1 MPIDINLLRA
11 EKGGD
16 PEKVRQSQRDRF
28 KNVEVI
34 DEVIDLDEQWRKS
47 NYKTETLKMEFN
59 KVNKEIGDRKKA
71 SKGQDK
77 CEDLMEKSGEIKK
90 EIEIEGKNADSLV
103 EQRNKKL
110 NLIGNIL
117 GDNVPRF
124 KDEDHNEVVRTWG
137 EKSAIEVDGKTLGKL
152 HHHEVMNLLDIVEIE
167 RGTKVAGHRGY
178 FLKGN
183 GVLLN
188 QALIQLGLSTLVK
201 DGYTPIQP
209 PYFMKSEIMH
219 ETCQLDDFEENLY
232 QVEGTDDKQPLYLIA
247 TSEQP
252 ISGMHRGEFI
262 EPHDLPFR
270 YAGYSSCFRKEAGS
284 HGRDLWGIFRI
295 HQFEK
300 VEQFIYCNPETS
312 WDELE
317 KMIGASEKFY
327 QSLGLHYQVIKIV
340 SGALNDA
347 AALKYDLEAWFPGYG
362 AMRELVS
369 CSNCTDY

>member
-16 PEKVRQSQRDRF
+16 PEKVRQSQRDRY
-28 KNVEVI
+28 KDDKLV

-77 CEDLMEKSGEIKK
+77 CEDLVQKSGEIKK
-90 EIEIEGKNADSLV
+90 EIEVEGKNADELV
-103 EQRNKKL
+103 VQRNKKL

-117 GDNVPRF
+117 GPDVPRF
-124 KDEDHNEVVRTWG
+124 KDEDNNEVFRSYG
-137 EKSAIEVDGKTLGKL
+137 EKPAIEVDGKTLGKL
-152 HHHEVMNLLDIVEIE
+152 HHHEVMNLLDIVDIE

-188 QALIQLGLSTLVK
+188 QALIQLGLTTLVK
-201 DGYTPIQP
+201 EEYTPLQS

-232 QVEGTDDKQPLYLIA
+232 QVEGTDDNKQSLYLIA

-262 EPHDLPFR
+262 EPTDLPFR
-270 YAGYSSCFRKEAGS
+270 YAGYSTCFRKEAGS

-300 VEQFIYCNPETS
+300 VEQFVYCNPETS
-312 WDELE
+312 W
-317 KMIGASEKFY
+317 
-327 QSLGLHYQVIKIV
+327 
-340 SGALNDA
+340 
-347 AALKYDLEAWFPGYG
+347 
-362 AMRELVS
+362 
-369 CSNCTDY
+369 